1 MAMAVQL
8 DGRGIVHSKSHAFSF
23 LRFHAFSM
31 LRSYVRVA
39 LRSLWTRKTIAGI
52 NVAGLAL
59 GSAVVILIALF
70 VYHEMSYDAFHAK
83 ADRLVQ
89 IVHVSENET
98 QTSRTAFVPA
108 ALPAAMDERVPGVE
122 RTVTMKQKSVVVRR
136 GDQSFEAD
144 ALYAGPSFFEMFSFP
159 LVHGSASKVLDA
171 PDGVVVTTKQARR
184 IFGRADVAGETV
196 DLRLGDAF
204 ETFTVSGVAAPA
216 PATSSIPLGIVLPY
230 SRLADVDRSAR
241 DPSWRTLS
249 PLLYAELPAPGDTDA
264 LARALRLIRTNEMP
278 DADSRRFE
286 LLPITDTH
294 LTTEIYG
301 QLQPTSDPLYS
312 YILAGLA
319 AFILVLAVINFTTL
333 SLARSADRG
342 REVGM
347 RKTLGAARRQVMAQF
362 GGEAL
367 LATAISLALGVT
379 IALLTIPVFSQLVGR
394 TLDSGVLA
402 SPLALGAL
410 AGLWLVVGLAAGS
423 YPAAVLSGFTP
434 ITALRERSRLRRQP
448 WLIASLVTL
457 QFVLAIGL
465 LASTFVMWSQF
476 DLLQEKNLGFQ
487 REHVVQID
495 AGLLPGSE
503 SDRLRERLQQLADSE
518 ASIQHATGAWGTFGV
533 GESIPARLSAR
544 SEGQEI
550 QSHAYRVSDGF
561 LETFDLPLTA
571 GRGFSADRSPGGGA
585 PVVVNQSFV
594 DAMGWD
600 DPIGKPLSVQF
611 NIQQGTV
618 VGVVE
623 DFHFQSLRH
632 AIAPLALHT
641 EPIAPTRTLF
651 TRIAPGQT
659 PAALDALRA
668 TWTELAPDLPLQL
681 TFLDDAVQQ
690 QYEADRHWA
699 QIVSYASGF
708 AIFIAALGLI
718 GLALLAAQ
726 QRMQEVSIRK
736 VLGASDASV
745 VGLVARRFVGLVAL
759 ATIGAV
765 PLAYVGVDRW
775 LETFAYRIDLGWQPF
790 AGAAA
795 LVVLLAGTVVAL
807 QVWRVTHVNPA
818 QVLRAE

>member
-1 MAMAVQL
+1 
-8 DGRGIVHSKSHAFSF
+8 
-23 LRFHAFSM
+23 M
-31 LRSYVRVA
+31 LRNYVRVA
-39 LRSLWTRKTIAGI
+39 LRSLWSQKTVAGI

-59 GSAVVILIALF
+59 GISVVILIALF
-70 VYHEMSYDAFHAK
+70 VHREVSYDAFHEK
-83 ADRLVQ
+83 ANRLVQ
-89 IVHVSENET
+89 VIHVSENEA

-108 ALPAAMDERVPGVE
+108 PLPQAMDERIPGVE
-122 RTVTMKQKSVVVRR
+122 RTVAVKQKSVVVQH

-144 ALYAGPSFFEMFSFP
+144 ALYAGRPFFEMFSFP
-159 LVHGSASKVLDA
+159 LIHGSASEALDA
-171 PDGVVVTTKQARR
+171 PDGVVLTTEQARR
-184 IFGRADVAGETV
+184 IFGRTDVLGETV

-204 ETFTVSGVAAPA
+204 ETLTVSGVAEPA

-230 SRLADVDRSAR
+230 PRLADVDRSAR

-249 PLLYAELPAPGDTDA
+249 PLLYAELQAPGDIDA
-264 LARALRLIRTNEMP
+264 LARTLRLIRTDEMP
-278 DADSRRFE
+278 DANSRRFE

-301 QLQPTSDPLYS
+301 QLEPTSDPLYS

-379 IALLTIPVFSQLVGR
+379 IALLTIPAFSQLVGR
-394 TLDSGVLA
+394 TLDPGVLS
-402 SPLALGAL
+402 SPLALSAL
-410 AGLWLVVGLAAGS
+410 AGLWLVIGLAAGS

-434 ITALRERSRLRRQP
+434 ITTLRERSRLRRQP
-448 WLIASLVTL
+448 RLIAGLVTL

-465 LASTFVMWSQF
+465 LASTFVMWNQF
-476 DLLQEKNLGFQ
+476 ALLQEKNLGFQ

-495 AGLLPGSE
+495 AGLLPGGE

-544 SEGQEI
+544 SEGKEI
-550 QSHAYRVSDGF
+550 QSHAYRVSEGF
-561 LETFDLPLTA
+561 LETFDLPITA
-571 GRGFSADRSPGGGA
+571 GRGFSADRSPGGG
-585 PVVVNQSFV
+585 VVVNQSFV
-594 DAMGWD
+594 DAMAWE
-600 DPIGKPLSVQF
+600 DPIGKPVSVQF
-611 NIQQGTV
+611 AVRQGTV

-632 AIAPLALHT
+632 TIAPLALHT

-651 TRIAPGQT
+651 ARVAPGQT

-668 TWTELAPDLPLQL
+668 AWTEVAPDLPFQL

-690 QYEADRHWA
+690 QYEADRQWA
-699 QIVSYASGF
+699 QIVTYASGF
-708 AIFIAALGLI
+708 AVLIAALGLI

-726 QRMQEVSIRK
+726 QRMQEASIRK
-736 VLGASDASV
+736 VLGASEASV
-745 VGLVARRFVGLVAL
+745 VGLIARRFVGLVAL
-759 ATIGAV
+759 ATVGAV
-765 PLAYVGVDRW
+765 PLAYVGVNLW
-775 LETFAYRIDLGWQPF
+775 LEAFAYRIDLGWQPF
-790 AGAAA
+790 AGAAG
-795 LVVLLAGTVVAL
+795 LVLLLAGTVVAL
-807 QVWRVTHVNPA
+807 QIWRVTRVDPA